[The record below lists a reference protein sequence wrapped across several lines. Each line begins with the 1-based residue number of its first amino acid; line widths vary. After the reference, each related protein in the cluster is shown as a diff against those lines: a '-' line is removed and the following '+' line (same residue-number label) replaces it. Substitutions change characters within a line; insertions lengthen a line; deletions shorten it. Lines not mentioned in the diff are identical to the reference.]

1 MQSAE
6 ANSRRRFAILTAV
19 LLAVVGLWLLAPAGS
34 QEGLLTRASY
44 DASFRVA
51 GSAGASKGAVPV
63 VLVYLDLDSHLR
75 ERHSP
80 SEPWPRLLHA
90 QLVRRMTAAGA
101 RAVVFDIVFSGP
113 GSDPSADREL
123 AEAFRENGRVW
134 LAAERNQWDRETESS
149 AIAAQSVVLPYEPL
163 LRAAAGWG
171 VAVVRP
177 EDDFMIRRSWLGP
190 AADGAPALTWA
201 VAEGVGLR
209 PARREWLR
217 YLGGPL
223 ALPHVGFSAALRADE
238 VPDGFFRDRVVVV
251 GARPMVGGFVERR
264 DEFRNPLGRFAFGRV
279 FMPAVEVHATQMVN
293 LIRGDGLRRPGPIT
307 EAVVV
312 FLVSVV
318 AALGFG
324 RMRPLPILGGLLASE
339 GLLLA
344 SVAYGMS
351 KDLWFPWMILGL
363 VQLPGAAIASI
374 AHHSIPAWI
383 HRRRLEAEKR
393 ASAERIR
400 EQAALIDAASDAIVV
415 QDLDGGIRF
424 VNPVAAVWY
433 GGSPASA
440 FRLGGLE
447 QDARSTVLAKGAWVG
462 EGDQTAAD
470 GRTIRVQARWTLLR
484 DVEGRPHSILAIHTD
499 LTEQR
504 RVEAQFLRMQRM
516 ETVGA
521 LAGGMAH
528 DLNNALAPVLLGVQ
542 LLRQKESDEERRH
555 LLDLME
561 ANANRGSDLVR
572 QVLLFARGRGGIR
585 ETLRPGVVLQDLA
598 AVLRPAM
605 PREIHVQVMVA
616 EDAWSVGA
624 DPTQLNQVLLNL
636 ALNARDA
643 MMLTGG
649 GELTLAVDNV
659 VLAGVDTLSMSG
671 SREGEFV
678 LFLVSDTGPGMTPE
692 VMARIFEPFFT
703 TKPTGSGTGLG
714 LASVARIVRSHDGFV
729 NVRSRPGE
737 GAAFEVYWPRARQEV
752 GAGLSVEPGAS
763 AEPPS
768 VALVISRELS
778 LAGMVSEALR
788 DLGGRVVVASRF
800 GDVLPMLELHR
811 HRLRWV
817 IVDCDSMGEA
827 QEQMKDAGFVPG
839 NCRVILLGGQ
849 GAGGAGTV
857 QLSRPFEREQLVQAV
872 RG

>member
-1 MQSAE
+1 MQSPE
-6 ANSRRRFAILTAV
+6 VTSRRRFAILTAV
-19 LLAVVGLWLLAPAGS
+19 LLVALGFWLLAPAGS
-34 QEGLLTRASY
+34 QEGTLTRASY

-51 GSAGASKGAVPV
+51 GPAEASKGPVPV

-75 ERHSP
+75 ERQSP
-80 SEPWPRLLHA
+80 SEPWPRGLHA
-90 QLVRRMTAAGA
+90 QLVRRLTRAGA
-101 RAVVFDIVFSGP
+101 RAVVFDIVFSGA
-113 GSDPSADREL
+113 GADPQADL
-123 AEAFRENGRVW
+123 ALADAFRENGRVW

-149 AIAAQSVVLPYEPL
+149 ALAAQSVVLPHEPL
-163 LRAAAGWG
+163 RSAAAGWG

-201 VAEGVGLR
+201 VAEGIGLR
-209 PARREWLR
+209 PPRREWLR

-223 ALPHVGFSAALRADE
+223 ALPHVGFSAALRPDE
-238 VPDGFFRDRVVVV
+238 VPDEFFRDRVVVV

-293 LIRGDGLRRPGPIT
+293 LIRGDGLWRPSPRMEAMAMFLIT
-307 EAVVV
+307 VA
-312 FLVSVV
+312 

-324 RMRPLPILGGLLASE
+324 RMRPLPILGGLLVAE

-344 SVAYGMS
+344 AVAWGMS
-351 KDLWFPWMILGL
+351 VDLWFPWLVIGL

-383 HRRRLEAEKR
+383 QRRRLEAEKR
-393 ASAERIR
+393 LSEERIR

-415 QDLDGGIRF
+415 QDLKGVIRF

-433 GGSPASA
+433 GAAPEAA

-447 QDARSTVLAKGAWVG
+447 GAARQAVVANGTWVG

-470 GRTIRVQARWTLLR
+470 GRVIRVQARWTLLR
-484 DVEGRPHSILAIHTD
+484 DAEGRPHSILAIHTD

-528 DLNNALAPVLLGVQ
+528 DLNNALAPVLLGVH
-542 LLRQKESDEERRH
+542 LLRQKETDAERRH

-561 ANANRGSDLVR
+561 ANANRGADLVR

-585 ETLRPGVVLQDLA
+585 EILRPGAVLQDLA

-605 PREIHVQVMVA
+605 PREIQIQILVA
-616 EDAWSVGA
+616 EDVWAVSA

-643 MMLTGG
+643 MMLSGG

-659 VLAGVDTLSMSG
+659 VLSGSDAKAVSG

-678 LFLVSDTGPGMTPE
+678 LFLVSDTGPGMPPE
-692 VMARIFEPFFT
+692 IMARIFEPFFT

-714 LASVARIVRSHDGFV
+714 LASVARIVRSHEGFV
-729 NVRSRPGE
+729 NVRSSPGE
-737 GAAFEVYWPRARQEV
+737 GAVFEVYWPRARQEAGAETV
-752 GAGLSVEPGAS
+752 G
-763 AEPPS
+763 EPPS
-768 VALVISRELS
+768 TGGEPVVALVISRELS

-788 DLGGRVVVASRF
+788 ELGGRVVVASRPS
-800 GDVLPMLELHR
+800 DVVSMVDFHR
-811 HRLRWV
+811 SRLRWV
-817 IVDCDSMGEA
+817 IVDRDSMA
-827 QEQMKDAGFVPG
+827 DAPRQLKESALGPQA
-839 NCRVILLGGQ
+839 CRWILLGGEGVGEP
-849 GAGGAGTV
+849 GAV
-857 QLSRPFEREQLVQAV
+857 HLSRPFEREQLVQAI

>member
-1 MQSAE
+1 MADI
-6 ANSRRRFAILTAV
+6 A
-19 LLAVVGLWLLAPAGS
+19 LA
-34 QEGLLTRASY
+34 
-44 DASFRVA
+44 D
-51 GSAGASKGAVPV
+51 
-63 VLVYLDLDSHLR
+63 
-75 ERHSP
+75 
-80 SEPWPRLLHA
+80 
-90 QLVRRMTAAGA
+90 
-101 RAVVFDIVFSGP
+101 
-113 GSDPSADREL
+113 
-123 AEAFRENGRVW
+123 AFRENGRVW

-149 AIAAQSVVLPYEPL
+149 ALAAQSVVLPYEPL
-163 LRAAAGWG
+163 RLAAAGWG

-201 VAEGVGLR
+201 VAEGIGLR
-209 PARREWLR
+209 PPRREWLR

-223 ALPHVGFSAALRADE
+223 ALPHVGFSAALRQDE
-238 VPDGFFRDRVVVV
+238 VPDEFFRDRVVVV

-293 LIRGDGLRRPGPIT
+293 LIRGDGLRRPSPVA
-307 EAVVV
+307 EAVAM
-312 FLVSVV
+312 FLLTVA

-324 RMRPLPILGGLLASE
+324 RMRPLPILGGLLLAE
-339 GLLLA
+339 GLLLGA
-344 SVAYGMS
+344 VAWGMS
-351 KDLWFPWMILGL
+351 EDLWFPWMVMGL

-383 HRRRLEAEKR
+383 QRRKLEAEKR
-393 ASAERIR
+393 VSDEHIR

-415 QDLDGGIRF
+415 QDLEGAIRF

-433 GGSPASA
+433 GGAPGAA

-447 QDARSTVLAKGAWVG
+447 ENARKTVLAKGAWVG

-470 GRTIRVQARWTLLR
+470 GRVIRVQARWTLLR
-484 DVEGRPHSILAIHTD
+484 DMEGRPKSILAIQTD

-542 LLRQKESDEERRH
+542 LLRQKEADAERRQ

-561 ANANRGSDLVR
+561 ANANRGADLVR

-585 ETLRPGVVLQDLA
+585 ETLRPGAVLQDLA
-598 AVLRPAM
+598 AVLKPTM
-605 PREIHVQVMVA
+605 PREIEVQTMVA
-616 EDAWSVGA
+616 GDAWSVSA

-643 MMLTGG
+643 MMLSGR

-659 VLAGVDTLSMSG
+659 VLGAGDTKGLPG

-714 LASVARIVRSHDGFV
+714 LASVARIVRSHEGFV
-729 NVRSRPGE
+729 NVRSSPGE
-737 GAAFEVYWPRARQEV
+737 GAVFEVYWPRVPQEA
-752 GAGLSVEPGAS
+752 GAGPSGEPS
-763 AEPPS
+763 PS
-768 VALVISRELS
+768 GGVPAIALVISRELS

-788 DLGGRVVVASRF
+788 ESGGRVVVASQP
-800 GDVLPMLELHR
+800 GDVIPMVEVHR
-811 HRLRWV
+811 SRLRWI
-817 IVDCDSMGEA
+817 IVDRDSLGDA
-827 QEQMKDAGFVPG
+827 QRQLKRAGLAPG
-839 NCRVILLGGQ
+839 SCRLVLLGGQ
-849 GAGGAGTV
+849 ADGESGAV
-857 QLSRPFEREQLVQAV
+857 QLPRPFEREQLIQAI